1 MTMEEINRSRK
12 LGYICIILGLGLI
25 ILSAGLALREYFFY
39 RATIGEVSN
48 VPSILGF
55 IATELLVLIVKVAF
69 LGIVIAGSSILLRY
83 GLELIKEV
91 KK

>member
-1 MTMEEINRSRK
+1 MEETNRRRSM
-12 LGYICIILGLGLI
+12 GYLCIILGLGLI

-39 RATIGEVSN
+39 KATIGEVSD

-55 IATELLVLIVKVAF
+55 LATELLILIVKVAF
-69 LGIVIAGSSILLRY
+69 LGIIIAGSSILLRY
-83 GLELIKEV
+83 GLELIKEEV